1 MQKDMPA
8 IEGDVTGVV
17 GYVPVNSIRRLK
29 GKSGTVDLKFERG
42 NDKVLM
48 RVKRE
53 DIVEVKVGRRQGDE
67 ARAQVILK
75 PGSVVETVIK
85 ALRDVKAIDD
95 PTLTRL
101 TASALVSVSFV

>member
-1 MQKDMPA
+1 MQKDMDA
-8 IEGDVTGVV
+8 LRTELTGVI
-17 GYVPVNSIRRLK
+17 GYVPSKGAGRLK
-29 GKSGTVDLKFERG
+29 GKKGTVDLRFERG

-48 RVKRE
+48 RVRRE
-53 DIVEVKVGRRQGDE
+53 DIADVRIGETKGGE

-85 ALRDVKAIDD
+85 AFRDVKAIDD
-95 PTLTRL
+95 PTLSRL

>member
-8 IEGDVTGVV
+8 VQGDVTGVV
-17 GYVPVNSIRRLK
+17 GYVSVSSSKRLK
-29 GKSGTVDLKFERG
+29 GKSGTVDLRFERG
-42 NDKVLM
+42 NDTVLM

-53 DIVEVKVGRRQGDE
+53 DIIDVKVGKKQGNE
-67 ARAQVILK
+67 VRAHVILK

-85 ALRDVKAIDD
+85 ALRNVKAIDD

>member
-1 MQKDMPA
+1 MQKNMPA

-17 GYVPVNSIRRLK
+17 GYVSVSSMKRLK
-29 GKSGTVDLKFERG
+29 GKSGTVDLRFEKG

-53 DIVEVKVGRRQGDE
+53 DIVEVKAGRKQGNE
-67 ARAQVILK
+67 ARVQVILK

-85 ALRDVKAIDD
+85 ALRNVKAIDD
-95 PTLTRL
+95 PTLTHL